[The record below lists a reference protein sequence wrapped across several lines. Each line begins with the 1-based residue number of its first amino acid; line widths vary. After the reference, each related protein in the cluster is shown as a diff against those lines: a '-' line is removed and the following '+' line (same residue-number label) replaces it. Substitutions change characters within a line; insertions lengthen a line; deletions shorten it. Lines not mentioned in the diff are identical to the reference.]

1 MIVDPR
7 LRVTLPWVA
16 AIFAGL
22 LLAASF
28 PALEWAECA
37 WIALAPLLIA
47 SRYAGPRRALG
58 LGFAAG
64 LAFWMPTLSW
74 LVYVTVFGWLLLAA
88 YCSLYIAAFAA
99 LSSLWFRR
107 AGADRWTRNLLA
119 LAIVPAAW
127 VSLEYLRSIL
137 LTGFSWNALAISQYR
152 VAPLRQ
158 IAAWGGV
165 SAVSAVLVVFN
176 TGIAATVLR
185 YREAGV
191 RPGRTAH
198 PELAVA
204 FLVMVLA
211 MLHGIRAARNDG
223 QTLTPVQIGLVQTD
237 IPQVDKWTEATVPLI
252 FERLDTLTR
261 EILDRASVD
270 LIVWPE
276 TALPSDVRYDPA
288 SLHFVTNLVQGGVP
302 ILVGSTDYVVPDD
315 GPIRYYNSSFLFET
329 DGTIS
334 HGYDKQ
340 HLVMFGEYI
349 PLERWLPFMNAL
361 TPNMASFT
369 PGRVATVFRLAEPD
383 IPFAVLICFEDTMPQ
398 LAREY
403 VREGARLLVN
413 QTNDAWFERSS
424 APRQHMAHCVFR
436 CVENRVPAI
445 RCANTGVT
453 CFIDPF
459 GEIRSE
465 LRDPS
470 GSTFAAGQL
479 VDWALVPRDDRDLS
493 FYTRHGD
500 VFAWGCLL
508 VTGLWIA
515 GLGLST
521 LKRRRIGAISTG
533 GPSDASPRRGPRINW
548 ETENLR

>member
-1 MIVDPR
+1 MIVHPR
-7 LRVTLPWVA
+7 LRLTLPWAA
-16 AIFAGL
+16 AIGTGL

-28 PALEWAECA
+28 PPLEWAECA
-37 WIALAPLLIA
+37 WIALVPLLIA
-47 SRYAGPRRALG
+47 SRYAAPRHALG
-58 LGFAAG
+58 LGFVSG

-74 LVYVTVFGWLLLAA
+74 LVYVTVAGWLLLAA
-88 YCSLYIAAFAA
+88 YCSLYLAAFATLTA
-99 LSSLWFRR
+99 LWFRW

-119 LAIVPAAW
+119 LVIVPAAW
-127 VSLEYLRSIL
+127 VSLEYLRSTIF
-137 LTGFSWNALAISQYR
+137 TGFSWNALAISQYR
-152 VAPLRQ
+152 VLPLRQ

-176 TGIAATVLR
+176 TGVVTTVLR

-198 PELAVA
+198 PELALA

-211 MLHGIRAARNDG
+211 MLYGIQAVRSDG
-223 QTLTPVQIGLVQTD
+223 QTMTPVRIGLVQTD
-237 IPQVDKWTEATVPLI
+237 IPQVDKWTEETVPLI
-252 FERLDTLTR
+252 FERLETLTQ
-261 EILDRASVD
+261 EILDGESVD
-270 LIVWPE
+270 LIIWPE
-276 TALPSDVRYDPA
+276 TALPRDVRYDPA
-288 SLHFVTNLVQGGVP
+288 SLQLVTNLVQGGVP
-302 ILVGSTDYVVPDD
+302 ILVGSMDYVLPYD
-315 GPIRYYNSSFLFET
+315 GSIRYYNSSFLFET

-340 HLVMFGEYI
+340 HLVMFGEYV
-349 PLERWLPFMNAL
+349 PLERVLPFMNAM

-369 PGRVATVFRLAEPD
+369 PGKVATVFRLAEPE
-383 IPFAVLICFEDTMPQ
+383 IPFGVLICFEDTMPG
-398 LAREY
+398 LARGY

-453 CFIDPF
+453 CFIDHL

-465 LRDPS
+465 LQDET
-470 GSTFAAGQL
+470 GSTFTAGQL
-479 VDWALVPRDDRDLS
+479 VHWALVPQDDHTPT

-508 VTGLWIA
+508 VSILWTQ
-515 GLGLST
+515 GLGLWT
-521 LKRRRIGAISTG
+521 LKRRRIGAISTSA
-533 GPSDASPRRGPRINW
+533 PSDA
-548 ETENLR
+548 

>member
-1 MIVDPR
+1 MDMIVHPR
-7 LRVTLPWVA
+7 LCLTLPWIA
-16 AIFAGL
+16 AVGTGL

-28 PALEWAECA
+28 PPLEWSECA

-47 SRYAGPRRALG
+47 SRYADPRRALR

-74 LVYVTVFGWLLLAA
+74 LVYVTAFGWLLLAA
-88 YCSLYIAAFAA
+88 YCSLYLAAFAV
-99 LSSLWFRR
+99 LTSLWFRW
-107 AGADRWTRNLLA
+107 AGANRWTRNLLA
-119 LAIVPAAW
+119 LVIVPAAW
-127 VSLEYLRSIL
+127 VSLEYARSNL

-152 VAPLRQ
+152 VLPLRQ

-176 TGIAATVLR
+176 TGIVATVLR
-185 YREAGV
+185 YREAGA

-211 MLHGIRAARNDG
+211 MLHGIQTVRNDRP
-223 QTLTPVQIGLVQTD
+223 TMTPVQIGLVQTD
-237 IPQVDKWTEATVPLI
+237 IPQVDKWTEETVPLI
-252 FERLDTLTR
+252 FERLETLTQ
-261 EILDRASVD
+261 EILDGESVD

-288 SLHFVTNLVQGGVP
+288 SLLLVTNLVQGGVP
-302 ILVGSTDYVVPDD
+302 ILVGSMDYVLPYD

-340 HLVMFGEYI
+340 HLVMFGEYV
-349 PLERWLPFMNAL
+349 PLERWLPFMKAM

-369 PGRVATVFRLAEPD
+369 PGKVATVFRLAAPD
-383 IPFAVLICFEDTMPQ
+383 IPFAVLICFEDTMPR
-398 LAREY
+398 LARNY

-424 APRQHMAHCVFR
+424 AARQHMAHCVFR

-453 CFIDPF
+453 CFIDHL

-465 LRDPS
+465 LKDES
-470 GSTFAAGQL
+470 GSTFTAGQL
-479 VDWALVPRDDRDLS
+479 VHWALVPQDDRDLT

-508 VTGLWIA
+508 VSGLWTA

-521 LKRRRIGAISTG
+521 LKQRRIGAISTG
-533 GPSDASPRRGPRINW
+533 GPSDA
-548 ETENLR
+548 